1 MFKLTQQYT
10 NNCFKTIMQ
19 IYNSPFLLINSDYHP
34 LLLVYYGGAEFFF
47 EILNFK
53 VLSWAL

>member
-19 IYNSPFLLINSDYHP
+19 IYNSPFLLINSDWHP
-34 LLLVYYGGAEFFF
+34 LLLVYCGGADLFFCDIEF
-47 EILNFK
+47 
-53 VLSWAL
+53 